1 MKLEERAKEK
11 RKELTDI
18 VKDVIQNYDIQ
29 NKEKIASEII
39 DHFLNITPPEMELR
53 MEILTLKQGGV
64 GGGSSTKPGNIW
76 LNWRKL
82 LVEGSESILTFIG
95 AVAVPW
101 LIPFAGLVVWNKIWS
116 MLTIEITERHS
127 VVIWTMWLNRD
138 SENCIEGQLILD
150 LVNKEL
156 SKYNRPQMNQQ
167 ELDMLLKDLEK
178 MKCIEKTEENKW
190 WLREWV
196 KVVYQ

>member
-1 MKLEERAKEK
+1 VKLEERAKEK

-18 VKDVIQNYDIQ
+18 VKDVIQSYDIQ

-178 MKCIEKTEENKW
+178 MKCIEKTEGNKW

-196 KVVYQ
+196 KVVYE